1 MIPAFKPLAGFSP
14 NCAAVLV
21 QIEHWASVIPFPK
34 MEKKVMKNNM
44 MNAFFIVNGKGSK
57 EKNPQKLISFLPHSF

>member
-1 MIPAFKPLAGFSP
+1 
-14 NCAAVLV
+14 
-21 QIEHWASVIPFPK
+21 

>member
-21 QIEHWASVIPFPK
+21 QIEHCARAISVPK
-34 MEKKVMKNNM
+34 IEKKVMKNNM
-44 MNAFFIVNGKGSK
+44 IKTFFIVNGKGSK